1 MAMAASNHS
10 QIVFTGQTAS
20 PGVACGIAFTSFA
33 GLNEVGTHKLSDDEV
48 IDELGRLD
56 SVARAARV
64 SLVRQR
70 EALSSQF
77 TPEQLAVFN
86 THLQL
91 LEDPVIEADVKER
104 ITEQRMTL
112 ENAVKDVFHVYER
125 LFEVVQ
131 TQSLRN
137 KMSDMRDVALRYLR
151 HCKRGS
157 AATSG
162 SQSDMKDG
170 ILVVKELTLSD
181 LTEALEHGIVA
192 IAAEAG
198 TIDSH
203 GAILTQAAGIPAVI
217 GVANIRE
224 ALTEGQTVLVD
235 GNTGQVVIDPSP
247 ESVGAAQNRAV
258 EEDTPAVTQPV
269 LADGTKVVL
278 TAAVASATEA
288 RTAARIG
295 INRIGLYRSELPIVQ
310 RQGFPKEA
318 SLAALYKQLVNAV
331 DQVVFRLPDLDSSV
345 DLPVVFPE
353 SETNPALGLRGIRL
367 LFARPQMLNQQLRA
381 IYRASEGR
389 PVGVAIP
396 FVSGPQDLHRVHEI
410 MASVREELRL
420 AGVDV
425 SAKIKIGAVI
435 ETPASAL
442 LGRELISAADFV
454 LIGLDG
460 FSQYLMASDAN
471 NQHPEI
477 QGKLLPLNPVVLRAV
492 RKLCAVA
499 GALDTDLT
507 VYGESVS
514 DPGQLELLVSAGVR
528 SFALRPALLP
538 DAQSRIEGLD
548 LVQSESNLQQQIR
561 LR

>member
-1 MAMAASNHS
+1 
-10 QIVFTGQTAS
+10 
-20 PGVACGIAFTSFA
+20 VACGIAFTSFA

-224 ALTEGQTVLVD
+224 ALTEGQTILVD

-295 INRIGLYRSELPIVQ
+295 INRIGLYRSELPVVQ

-514 DPGQLELLVSAGVR
+514 EPGQLELLVSAGVR

-548 LVQSESNLQQQIR
+548 LVQSESKLQQQIR